1 MKKDKRL
8 FNKRNEQINK
18 EYTELGK
25 EGFLHD
31 ATIEKL
37 SEKYFLSPR
46 TIYAIISGEYE
57 KRQTK
62 SNP

>member
-8 FNKRNEQINK
+8 FQKRNEQINE
-18 EYTELGK
+18 EYVELSK
-25 EGFLHD
+25 EGHLHN
-31 ATIEKL
+31 AAIEKL
-37 SEKYFLSPR
+37 SEKYFFKPR

-62 SNP
+62 K